1 MPKLVLILYVCSL
14 VDMWKV
20 YLNVYYE
27 GWKDGV
33 RGEELCFVIFTN
45 AQCEIHTYVQTSSP
59 VQPLQAVDDLNA
71 DL

>member
-1 MPKLVLILYVCSL
+1 MLKLLLILYVCSL

-45 AQCEIHTYVQTSSP
+45 AQCEIHMYKP
-59 VQPLQAVDDLNA
+59 VHLYNNFKQLINLNA